1 MRRIR
6 CEQEVVADSQGGRL
20 RLWNSYQDLMPRV
33 VSRLTTARRRF
44 LSFEL
49 P

>member
-1 MRRIR
+1 MRRLR
-6 CEQEVVADSQGGRL
+6 CEEEVVADSQDGRL
-20 RLWNSYQDLMPRV
+20 RLWNSYRDLTPRV